1 LEQAR
6 EGFVPLILTESKQ
19 CLADVVLCSR
29 LRRSHGTHQKS
40 EQWAYHRLFPLK
52 PRLPETGSRP
62 ELGGPFHFKGGSIPR
77 KQRYSRLSSNLNR
90 GRIDFRSTW
99 PAFTMIAQAGT
110 SALLVG
116 AGGYDRDD

>member
-1 LEQAR
+1 MGLSTDVILQPIALLLLR
-6 EGFVPLILTESKQ
+6 APSKSILLVASSSRQLDNSIAAFGSGGMLTEYEFP
-19 CLADVVLCSR
+19 SR
-29 LRRSHGTHQKS
+29 HSASQT
-40 EQWAYHRLFPLK
+40 
-52 PRLPETGSRP
+52 
-62 ELGGPFHFKGGSIPR
+62 
-77 KQRYSRLSSNLNR
+77 SSSSPNLNR